1 MTNNLLFLTKTL
13 MSVGDGKMFT
23 RRFFIFI
30 FLIVLYVY
38 EI

>member
-1 MTNNLLFLTKTL
+1 MTNNLLFLT
-13 MSVGDGKMFT
+13 SVGDGKMFT